1 MEKISAISVTP
12 AAVTQDLLDGITDAF
27 FSNAKIY
34 TADSYYVQT
43 KDEIK
48 KKNRRIKK
56 KMLPT
61 EIWILIIGEPMIMAI
76 SYMIFTMTLII
87 GKTSMNLHLRLEIW

>member
-1 MEKISAISVTP
+1 MR
-12 AAVTQDLLDGITDAF
+12 
-27 FSNAKIY
+27 KIY

-48 KKNRRIKK
+48 KKIDELK

-61 EIWILIIGEPMIMAI
+61 VIWILIIGEPMIMAI
-76 SYMIFTMTLII
+76 SYDIYDDIDYW
-87 GKTSMNLHLRLEIW
+87 GRKPV